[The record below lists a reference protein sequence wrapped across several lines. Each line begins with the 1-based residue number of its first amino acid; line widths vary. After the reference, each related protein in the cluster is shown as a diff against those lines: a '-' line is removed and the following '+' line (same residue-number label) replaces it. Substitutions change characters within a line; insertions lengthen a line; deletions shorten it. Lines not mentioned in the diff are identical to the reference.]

1 MLWVLNP
8 FDGIEQTTVRN
19 GEHIGHIRSS
29 NHRTSAVIDRRYSFT
44 NTLLDESRHFA
55 SIGGV
60 SRSSLVAIVI
70 AIGAFAFPLYSITA
84 AEPAVMVSH
93 IPREPVA
100 SAVLSTAGYSKRL
113 RVMEIEFC
121 NGAIYRY
128 LDVPADVYHGFL
140 SAGSKAQYYD
150 WNIKGRYRA
159 FRIRKAEY
167 QVAR

>member
-1 MLWVLNP
+1 M
-8 FDGIEQTTVRN
+8 
-19 GEHIGHIRSS
+19 
-29 NHRTSAVIDRRYSFT
+29 
-44 NTLLDESRHFA
+44 
-55 SIGGV
+55 
-60 SRSSLVAIVI
+60 SRSSLVAFVL
-70 AIGAFAFPLYSITA
+70 AIGVFTLSLRATSA

-113 RVMEIEFC
+113 HVMEIEFC

-128 LDVPADVYHGFL
+128 LDVPADVYRGFL
-140 SAGSKAQYYD
+140 SADSKAQYYD